1 MKGVIKNMTKCYVDY
16 KKVKYD
22 ELISSSLTGWGNKTI
37 QMHYVDKQIFET
49 DVLKL
54 LQELRIISG
63 INYRKYLSINSN
75 CNTEFLYINT
85 LIDNFIKDNNIK
97 NFSK

>member
-1 MKGVIKNMTKCYVDY
+1 MTICYVDY

-22 ELISSSLTGWGNKTI
+22 DLISSGLTGWGDKTI
-37 QMHYVDKQIFET
+37 QMHYVDKKIFEY

-63 INYRKYLSINSN
+63 VNYRKYLTINST
-75 CNTEFLYINT
+75 CNNEFLYINT
-85 LIDNFIKDNNIK
+85 LIDNFVKDNNIK